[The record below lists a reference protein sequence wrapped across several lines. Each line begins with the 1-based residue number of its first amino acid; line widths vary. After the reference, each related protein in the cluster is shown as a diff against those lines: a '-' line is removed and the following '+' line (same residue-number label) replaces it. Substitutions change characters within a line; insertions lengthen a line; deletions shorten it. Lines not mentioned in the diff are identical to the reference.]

1 MKRIISKKL
10 AMKRLPILLL
20 LLAAMLSCDSG
31 NDPAPFTGDDDQGG
45 SDDDGGTVELTQI
58 ADPAFEQA
66 LIDLG
71 FDNVLDGSIRT
82 SSAEGIVDL
91 VINDKG
97 ISSLS
102 GIEDFINLQNLWAQD
117 NELAQ
122 VNLAQNTK
130 LIFIFLDGNQLE
142 DLEVVNLAELEKI
155 GVSGNLLTTIDVSN
169 NFNLELLDVSANTLE
184 EIDVSANE
192 NLFQFSVVNN
202 PLTCIKVSSNQLADI
217 PEEWEKDE
225 EDFYAL
231 KCQ

>member
-1 MKRIISKKL
+1 
-10 AMKRLPILLL
+10 MKRLPILLL

-192 NLFQFSVVNN
+192 NLFQFSVVSN